1 MKLAAFILDILSCVS
16 CAVSAIAFL
25 AILPLGPVYAGLDPE
40 IDPAIF
46 ITVYNIICIVFAL
59 FSLVPLCWSI
69 PMTVVTYRGFQKKT
83 KLSIAFKVCTLI
95 FVNII
100 SGILLLCDQEDWQ
113 DNNDNKP
120 LVSPEDPFNN

>member
-16 CAVSAIAFL
+16 CAVSAIVFL
-25 AILPLGPVYAGLDPE
+25 AILPLGPVYAGIVPE
-40 IDPAIF
+40 IDPATF

-59 FSLVPLCWSI
+59 LSLVPLCWSI

-113 DNNDNKP
+113 DNNDNKS

>member
-16 CAVSAIAFL
+16 CAICAIAFF
-25 AILPLGPVYAGLDPE
+25 AILPLGPVYAGLVPE
-40 IDPAIF
+40 IDPATF
-46 ITVYNIICIVFAL
+46 ITVYNTICIVFAL
-59 FSLVPLCWSI
+59 INLVPLCWSI

-95 FVNII
+95 FVNMI